1 MYRQLSATMFTSLAV
16 AVAVAAARDIEGV
29 VVEVA

>member
-16 AVAVAAARDIEGV
+16 AVAAAARDIEGV